1 MIGPEIV
8 GYQIRNYPTISISLI
23 LLFYRLISFF
33 VWGLRP
39 FKIMSFTTALSV
51 LNCIFTPELTLSFS
65 GNDGLWYII
74 VKLLWHSILFY
85 LRGSEVVLSWY
96 FWMGISALQCCCRK
110 ESVSWAAIT
119 LDSWLGFMEEMEVL
133 SDLVDSAGLN
143 GRNINTVLTLSVARE
158 HGGN

>member
-1 MIGPEIV
+1 MIAPEIV

-23 LLFYRLISFF
+23 LLFYRLISFLF
-33 VWGLRP
+33 WGLRP

-74 VKLLWHSILFY
+74 VKLLWHTILFY

>member
-1 MIGPEIV
+1 MRKSPLNGMIGPEIV

-23 LLFYRLISFF
+23 LLFHRFISFF

-39 FKIMSFTTALSV
+39 FKIIS
-51 LNCIFTPELTLSFS
+51 NCIFTPKFTLSFR

-85 LRGSEVVLSWY
+85 LRESEVVLSWY
-96 FWMGISALQCCCRK
+96 FWMDISTLQCCCRK

-119 LDSWLGFMEEMEVL
+119 LESWLGFIEEMEVL
-133 SDLVDSAGLN
+133 SDLVDSEGLS
-143 GRNINTVLTLSVARE
+143 GRNINIVLTLSVARE